1 MHIYDNVSLE
11 DYIEAFVLSRWCGY
25 ERKSNEKFQEYLN
38 KLQMCEG
45 EGTNKFQHISLSH
58 ILQIISK
65 VIKKGLSDTNY
76 IGLILAYNNKPMGDW
91 IMMNISPF
99 CINSMTYTVYI
110 MKSIHGAVIF
120 VRYYNHYLHKM
131 YLARITN
138 NINPSINYFKQDV
151 WLSFSWF

>member
-1 MHIYDNVSLE
+1 MQFYNRISLE
-11 DYIEAFVLSRWCGY
+11 DYIEAFLLSRWCGD

-38 KLQMCEG
+38 KLQMC

-76 IGLILAYNNKPMGDW
+76 SGLILAYNNNPIGDQ
-91 IMMNISPF
+91 IIMNISPF
-99 CINSMTYTVYI
+99 CINNMTYTVYI
-110 MKSIHGAVIF
+110 MKSIHGVVIF
-120 VRYYNHYLHKM
+120 VCYYNHYLHKM

-138 NINPSINYFKQDV
+138 NINPSINYFK
-151 WLSFSWF
+151 